1 MTDLQRAA
9 ILGGVVLGVIAVA
22 GVIGATAVSSYKAQQ
37 EAQIHYR
44 SGSNGG
50 VMDRRDCLNNHLATM
65 NRLDRQ
71 QIYNK
76 IVDCEQN
83 IQSLEG
89 HMNRERVR
97 APGEAGSD
105 QQQ

>member
-9 ILGGVVLGVIAVA
+9 LFGGLVLGAIAVA
-22 GVIGATAVSSYKAQQ
+22 GVIGASAVSSYKAEQ

-44 SGSNGG
+44 SGSSS

-89 HMNRERVR
+89 HMERDK
-97 APGEAGSD
+97 ALSD
-105 QQQ
+105 DQKPQ

>member
-9 ILGGVVLGVIAVA
+9 LFGGIVLGAIAVA
-22 GVIGATAVSSYKAQQ
+22 GVIGASAVSSYKAEQ
-37 EAQIHYR
+37 EAQVHYR
-44 SGSNGG
+44 SGSSGG

-71 QIYNK
+71 QIFNK

-89 HMNRERVR
+89 HMERDK
-97 APGEAGSD
+97 ALSD
-105 QQQ
+105 EQKPQ